1 MTNKQYFTMIQIRN
15 GLDQICEQMSNT
27 DFQPDVVMGINR
39 GGCIPGVYMSHRLG
53 IPHEVLDV
61 RLRDHKTEPD
71 LTNLKKAYNFQKKV
85 LIIDDIN
92 DTGETLSYIK
102 ENCHND
108 GRIKTAAIVHNTP
121 SKFDKLDYWCYTID
135 KDVNPVWIVFPW
147 EEWQ

>member
-15 GLDQICEQMSNT
+15 GLDKICEQMSNT

-61 RLRDHKTEPD
+61 RLRDHKTQPD
-71 LTNLKKAYNFQKKV
+71 LTNLEKAYNFQKKI

-108 GRIKTAAIVHNTP
+108 GRIKTAAIIHNTP

-135 KDVNPVWIVFPW
+135 KDVNPCWIVFPW
-147 EEWQ
+147 EEW

>member
-15 GLDQICEQMSNT
+15 GLDKICEQMSNA

-39 GGCIPGVYMSHRLG
+39 GGCIPGVYISHRLG

-71 LTNLKKAYNFQKKV
+71 LTNLIKAYNFQKKV

-108 GRIKTAAIVHNTP
+108 GRIKIAAIIHNTP

-135 KDVNPVWIVFPW
+135 KDVNPCWIVFPW
-147 EEWQ
+147 EEW